1 MSVTEVVAKAWRLR
15 GRLVRFA
22 GVSVVGVVITQAL
35 LLLFAGGLDW
45 AAVLANIVATTL
57 AALPVFLLNRRWV
70 WGKKGQHSVSREIVP
85 FWSYTLLGLAV
96 STGLVAVASA
106 VWGQIL
112 AVMAANLLGWG
123 VLWLGKFV
131 LLERYLFRDGDE
143 VAPGRRVTV

>member
-1 MSVTEVVAKAWRLR
+1 MTEVVAKAWRLR

>member
-1 MSVTEVVAKAWRLR
+1 M
-15 GRLVRFA
+15 RFA